1 MTYKLSN
8 FYRTKGAKD
17 EKERKKRNVKGYALG
32 AFGAGTVGAAALGGE
47 KAKELVQPQV
57 LKVGKWY
64 DKLPNK
70 KALGVGLVGTTLAAG
85 LGTKAYLNSQKN
97 KRNQARYDN
106 SVKGKVE
113 KIKSTIKQ
121 KTKGSFNTLFPTY
134 E

>member
-8 FYRTKGAKD
+8 FYRTKGATD
-17 EKERKKRNVKGYALG
+17 EKERKKRNVKGYASG
-32 AFGAGTVGAAALGGE
+32 AFGAGAVGAAGVGSE
-47 KAKELVQPQV
+47 KAKGLMDNQIPK
-57 LKVGKWY
+57 LKNWY
-64 DKLPNK
+64 ENLPNK
-70 KALGVGLVGTTLAAG
+70 KGIGIGLAGGALAVG

-121 KTKGSFNTLFPTY
+121 KTKGSLNTLFPKY